1 MTQSLL
7 NQLGQSVMPFH
18 LPSRGKEV
26 EVEEYRGGCPDE
38 ILLCS
43 LNHQVRNSTFPF
55 FSTRAS
61 APPSSQPSPFS
72 LQPPS
77 PSPLDHITLLLLM
90 TSEHLQHFLSF
101 PPSPYSTISLIL
113 SQIHPL
119 VFPPLP
125 PQEDQPPFSCMIPS
139 LISRL
144 QSQTLLS
151 ILIINH
157 IWTIHQDDHSSWRD
171 E

>member
-1 MTQSLL
+1 MKSCFVLSITKSGTQPSHSSLRVL
-7 NQLGQSVMPFH
+7 QPPL
-18 LPSRGKEV
+18 
-26 EVEEYRGGCPDE
+26 
-38 ILLCS
+38 
-43 LNHQVRNSTFPF
+43 
-55 FSTRAS
+55 
-61 APPSSQPSPFS
+61 PPSSQPSPFS

-77 PSPLDHITLLLLM
+77 PSPLDHITLFLLM

-101 PPSPYSTISLIL
+101 PPSPYSSISLIL

-125 PQEDQPPFSCMIPS
+125 PQLDQPPFSCMIPS

-157 IWTIHQDDHSSWRD
+157 IWTINQDDHSSWRD

>member
-1 MTQSLL
+1 MKSCFVLSITKSGTQPSHSSLRVL
-7 NQLGQSVMPFH
+7 QPPL
-18 LPSRGKEV
+18 
-26 EVEEYRGGCPDE
+26 
-38 ILLCS
+38 
-43 LNHQVRNSTFPF
+43 
-55 FSTRAS
+55 
-61 APPSSQPSPFS
+61 PPSSQPSPFS

>member
-1 MTQSLL
+1 MKSCFVLSITKSGTQPSHSSLRVL
-7 NQLGQSVMPFH
+7 QPPL
-18 LPSRGKEV
+18 
-26 EVEEYRGGCPDE
+26 
-38 ILLCS
+38 
-43 LNHQVRNSTFPF
+43 
-55 FSTRAS
+55 
-61 APPSSQPSPFS
+61 PPSSQPSPFS

-77 PSPLDHITLLLLM
+77 SSPLDHITLFLLM
-90 TSEHLQHFLSF
+90 TSEHLQHFVSF
-101 PPSPYSTISLIL
+101 PPPPYSASTISLIL
-113 SQIHPL
+113 SQIPL
-119 VFPPLP
+119 PVFPPLP
-125 PQEDQPPFSCMIPS
+125 PQLDQPPFSCMIPS